1 METTPTRAVEDCLI
15 EMLQSL
21 GIAQAH
27 IAAGQLVPSDWLG
40 LAAGYPERVASLI
53 LVSPRPRSE
62 LSGLESRLLVV
73 AGDKGLS
80 AQGPAKLLADLP
92 SAAAHILRDY
102 ECLPWADVIAE
113 RGSDIAPALL
123 RFLDAH
129 PLPPVSLPAGEGEV
143 GGITYRIRG
152 SGPPL
157 VLMPL
162 DLAPSQWEPLIP
174 ELSER
179 YCTITLGGPL
189 VGAVSL
195 LEGRGRSGY
204 LSLVRTVL
212 DLVHIKPGEV
222 VLEVGGGSGVVLREL
237 ARRTA
242 GANRIIDVDINS
254 YLLREAAALAQ
265 QEGLAEQMTFQEGSA
280 EAIPLAT
287 DSVDVALSITVMEE
301 GDAHRMLAE
310 LLRVTRPGGRIAA
323 VVRSLD
329 MPWWVNVPLS
339 PALRAKVDRPGF
351 IGTAGA
357 DQAGCADASLYRRFS
372 AAGLTNLTF
381 LPQLVAVT
389 PGIEP
394 ARLAAFE
401 SQVVAGLTAEET
413 VEWHAGAAAAKADGT
428 FFIASPFHCA
438 VGTKPA

>member
-1 METTPTRAVEDCLI
+1 MRTVEDCLI
-15 EMLQSL
+15 ELFQAL

-27 IAAGQLVPSDWLG
+27 IAAGQLVLSDWLG

-62 LSGLESRLLVV
+62 LNGLESRLLVL
-73 AGDKGLS
+73 AGDKGPS
-80 AQGPAKLLADLP
+80 AQGPAKLLADMPGATAL
-92 SAAAHILRDY
+92 ILRDY
-102 ECLPWADVIAE
+102 ECLPWADMIAE
-113 RGSDIAPALL
+113 RGADIAPALL
-123 RFLDAH
+123 RFLDTH
-129 PLPPVSLPAGEGEV
+129 TLPPAPLPAGEGEV

-179 YCTITLGGPL
+179 YCTITVGGSL
-189 VGAVSL
+189 VGTVAL
-195 LEGRGRSGY
+195 LEARGRSSY
-204 LSLVRTVL
+204 LSVVRSVL
-212 DLVHIKPGEV
+212 DLANIKPGEV

-242 GANRIIDVDINS
+242 GANRIIDVDINP

-265 QEGLAEQMTFQEGSA
+265 RDGLAERMTFQEGSA
-280 EAIPLAT
+280 EAIPLAA

-310 LLRVTRPGGRIAA
+310 LLRVTRPGGRIVA

-329 MPWWVNVPLS
+329 MPWWVNAPLS

-351 IGTAGA
+351 IATAGA
-357 DQAGCADASLYRRFS
+357 DQAGCADAGLYRRFT
-372 AAGLTNLTF
+372 AAGLTNLAF

-394 ARLAAFE
+394 ARLAGFE
-401 SQVVAGLTAEET
+401 SQIVAALTAEET
-413 VEWHAGAAAAKADGT
+413 AEWRASTNTAKADGT

>member
-1 METTPTRAVEDCLI
+1 METTPTPAVEDCLI
-15 EMLQSL
+15 ELFQAL
-21 GIAQAH
+21 GIAQVH
-27 IAAGQLVPSDWLG
+27 IAAGQLVLSDWLG
-40 LAAGYPERVASLI
+40 LAVGYPERIASLI
-53 LVSPRPRSE
+53 LVSPRPRSV
-62 LSGLESRLLVV
+62 LNGLESRLLVV

-102 ECLPWADVIAE
+102 ECPPWADVIAE
-113 RGSDIAPALL
+113 RGADIAPALV

-129 PLPPVSLPAGEGEV
+129 PLPSASLPAGEGEV

-179 YCTITLGGPL
+179 YCAITLGGPL

-204 LSLVRTVL
+204 LSVVRVVL
-212 DLVHIKPGEV
+212 DLADIKPGEV

-242 GANRIIDVDINS
+242 GANRIIDVDINP

-265 QEGLAEQMTFQEGSA
+265 REGLVERMTFQKGSA
-280 EAIPLAT
+280 EDIR
-287 DSVDVALSITVMEE
+287 S
-301 GDAHRMLAE
+301 
-310 LLRVTRPGGRIAA
+310 RPI
-323 VVRSLD
+323 VS
-329 MPWWVNVPLS
+329 MS
-339 PALRAKVDRPGF
+339 P
-351 IGTAGA
+351 
-357 DQAGCADASLYRRFS
+357 
-372 AAGLTNLTF
+372 
-381 LPQLVAVT
+381 
-389 PGIEP
+389 
-394 ARLAAFE
+394 
-401 SQVVAGLTAEET
+401 SQ
-413 VEWHAGAAAAKADGT
+413 
-428 FFIASPFHCA
+428 
-438 VGTKPA
+438 

>member
-1 METTPTRAVEDCLI
+1 
-15 EMLQSL
+15 
-21 GIAQAH
+21 
-27 IAAGQLVPSDWLG
+27 

-53 LVSPRPRSE
+53 LVSPRPRPKSE
-62 LSGLESRLLVV
+62 LNGLESRLLVV
-73 AGDKGLS
+73 AGDTGLS
-80 AQGPAKLLADLP
+80 ARGPAKLLADLP

-102 ECLPWADVIAE
+102 EYLPWADVIAE
-113 RGSDIAPALL
+113 RGADIAPALL
-123 RFLDAH
+123 HFLDAH
-129 PLPPVSLPAGEGEV
+129 PLPPASLLTGEGEV

-204 LSLVRTVL
+204 LSVVRMVL
-212 DLVHIKPGEV
+212 DLANIKPGEV

-242 GANRIIDVDINS
+242 GANRIIDVDINP

-265 QEGLAEQMTFQEGSA
+265 REGLAERMTFQEGSA
-280 EAIPLAT
+280 EAIPLAA

-301 GDAHRMLAE
+301 GDADRMLAE
-310 LLRVTRPGGRIAA
+310 LLRVTRPWGRIAA

-339 PALRAKVDRPGF
+339 PALRAKVDGPGF
-351 IGTAGA
+351 VGA
-357 DQAGCADASLYRRFS
+357 AATDQAGCADASLYRRFS

-381 LPQLVAVT
+381 FPQLVAIT

-394 ARLAAFE
+394 ARLASFE
-401 SQVVAGLTAEET
+401 SQIIAGLTAEET
-413 VEWHAGAAAAKADGT
+413 AEWHASAAAAKADGT
-428 FFIASPFHCA
+428 FFIASPIHCA
-438 VGTKPA
+438 VGTKAA

>member
-1 METTPTRAVEDCLI
+1 MV
-15 EMLQSL
+15 
-21 GIAQAH
+21 
-27 IAAGQLVPSDWLG
+27 
-40 LAAGYPERVASLI
+40 
-53 LVSPRPRSE
+53 
-62 LSGLESRLLVV
+62 
-73 AGDKGLS
+73 
-80 AQGPAKLLADLP
+80 
-92 SAAAHILRDY
+92 
-102 ECLPWADVIAE
+102 
-113 RGSDIAPALL
+113 
-123 RFLDAH
+123 
-129 PLPPVSLPAGEGEV
+129 
-143 GGITYRIRG
+143 
-152 SGPPL
+152 
-157 VLMPL
+157 
-162 DLAPSQWEPLIP
+162 P

-204 LSLVRTVL
+204 LSVVRTVL
-212 DLVHIKPGEV
+212 DLAHIKPGEV

-242 GANRIIDVDINS
+242 GANRIIDVDINP

-265 QEGLAEQMTFQEGSA
+265 REGLAERMTFQEGSA
-280 EAIPLAT
+280 EAIPLAA

-357 DQAGCADASLYRRFS
+357 DQAGCADAGLYRRFS
-372 AAGLTNLTF
+372 TAGLSNLTF

-401 SQVVAGLTAEET
+401 SQIVTGLTAEEK
-413 VEWHAGAAAAKADGT
+413 VEWQTGAAAAKTDGT
-428 FFIASPFHCA
+428 FFIASPFLCRSDA
-438 VGTKPA
+438 ERSCD